1 MYKKK
6 DFADYYPEIFS
17 NSSSAGDTEGTDD
30 RETAGADIDI
40 ERYTAFFQLMM
51 FMIDDDITKFEDL
64 QNQNISAF
72 MHIASYKKQKIR
84 RMNFLQQTK

>member
-1 MYKKK
+1 
-6 DFADYYPEIFS
+6 
-17 NSSSAGDTEGTDD
+17 
-30 RETAGADIDI
+30 
-40 ERYTAFFQLMM
+40 
-51 FMIDDDITKFEDL
+51 MIDDDITKFEDL